1 MWHSWF
7 LIFLILNDSLQNIHR
22 QRFAFCLELRTFF
35 FISSMQILY
44 RNRRQILS
52 RRNPSLTFQDHL
64 LLGKTTY
71 LILKLIKKKKKEFPA
86 KQRSSILAL
95 PCEKVGTVSLWVSV
109 FQIRWRNSKRSV
121 VRLLEL
127 VWKLTR
133 SLWKQQW
140 VWSST
145 TAIRGHRTGCSV

>member
-1 MWHSWF
+1 M
-7 LIFLILNDSLQNIHR
+7 NDSLQNIHR

-71 LILKLIKKKKKEFPA
+71 LILKLIKKKKKKNFQQS
-86 KQRSSILAL
+86 KDLA
-95 PCEKVGTVSLWVSV
+95 
-109 FQIRWRNSKRSV
+109 F
-121 VRLLEL
+121 
-127 VWKLTR
+127 
-133 SLWKQQW
+133 
-140 VWSST
+140 
-145 TAIRGHRTGCSV
+145 